1 MIFAKKCFPQEKH
14 IGNTMFVAKKKIGFP
29 KDILKKP
36 YGLLPPTCQE
46 LKSDWFK
53 LAVKHHRKTPKKDS
67 KLLNKLFEVDEEVN
81 RLKINPQSYD
91 RSGTLES
98 APEIE
103 LVYAGN

>member
-1 MIFAKKCFPQEKH
+1 MYMDVLCKWMCYVSGRAGAGRRRRSRGCIQNENPHTEEWWE
-14 IGNTMFVAKKKIGFP
+14 V
-29 KDILKKP
+29 
-36 YGLLPPTCQE
+36 
-46 LKSDWFK
+46 
-53 LAVKHHRKTPKKDS
+53 
-67 KLLNKLFEVDEEVN
+67 LNKFFEVDAEVT

>member
-1 MIFAKKCFPQEKH
+1 M
-14 IGNTMFVAKKKIGFP
+14 
-29 KDILKKP
+29 KKP

-53 LAVKHHRKTPKKDS
+53 LAVKHNRKTPKNDS